1 MKIPEKIFRNNR
13 MYILVRQVNK
23 KLFLYEAEKT
33 GFKECFSLYD
43 LGLVENRGKVYKLR
57 PENVIF
63 M

>member
-13 MYILVRQVNK
+13 MYILVKQVNK

-43 LGLVENRGKVYKLR
+43 LGLITQKIKPQNLIQK
-57 PENVIF
+57 

>member
-13 MYILVRQVNK
+13 MYILVKQVNK
-23 KLFLYEAEKT
+23 KLFLYEQEGT

-43 LGLVENRGKVYKLR
+43 LGQVENRGKVYKLR

>member
-13 MYILVRQVNK
+13 MYILVKQVNK
-23 KLFLYEAEKT
+23 KLFLYEQEGT

>member
-1 MKIPEKIFRNNR
+1 MKIPERIERNR
-13 MYILVRQVNK
+13 RKYKLVKQVNK
-23 KLFLYEAEKT
+23 KLFLYEQEGT